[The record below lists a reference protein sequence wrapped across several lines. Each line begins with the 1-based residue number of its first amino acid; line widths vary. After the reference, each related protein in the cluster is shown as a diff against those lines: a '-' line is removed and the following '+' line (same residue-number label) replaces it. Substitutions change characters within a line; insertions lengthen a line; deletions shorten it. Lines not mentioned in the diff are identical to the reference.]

1 MDISASTMNNTKKE
15 LANFITNNG
24 VIGVT
29 AGVVIG
35 LVSKDVILSLV
46 QDIVI
51 PIIVILLLKLKIK
64 KITAY
69 MPNKDNG
76 LNITKFVSAVIT
88 WVLAIICTFIF
99 VQYAFVKLIGAKS
112 ISAVSIYQEKQKQ
125 AQQGQVG
132 AAPTQVQA
140 PGQVPGKGQAPEQF
154 QNLYHY

>member
-1 MDISASTMNNTKKE
+1 MDTKKE
-15 LANFITNNG
+15 LADFITNNG
-24 VIGVT
+24 IIGVT
-29 AGVVIG
+29 SGVVIG

-64 KITAY
+64 KLTAY

-76 LNITKFVSAVIT
+76 LNITKFISAVIT
-88 WVLAIICTFIF
+88 WILAIICTFIF

-125 AQQGQVG
+125 AQGKAG
-132 AAPTQVQA
+132 EAPTQVQA
-140 PGQVPGKGQAPEQF
+140 PGQTGHASEHF